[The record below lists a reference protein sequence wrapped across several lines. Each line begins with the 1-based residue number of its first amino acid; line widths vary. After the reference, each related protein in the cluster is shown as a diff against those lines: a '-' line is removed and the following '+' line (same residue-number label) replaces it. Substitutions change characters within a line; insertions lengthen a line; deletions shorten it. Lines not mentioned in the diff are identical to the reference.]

1 MVISPQNY
9 SSKSASCGAAHW
21 DTQWLLFSP
30 WKEQQSLQDGRCHL
44 IAVVSPQ
51 TPRHTNSFRNGLW
64 KVLKGSSTA
73 STFYDILKGSFQ
85 WIRPTNITTKKTI
98 FKYTSLWGLKSSKLW
113 AVFLSSHKVALT
125 NQIERGILSF
135 FKGHLAVSKNQTHL
149 NLKKRKSP
157 LVTLSC

>member
-30 WKEQQSLQDGRCHL
+30 CKEQQSLQDGRCHL

-51 TPRHTNSFRNGLW
+51 TPRHTNSFLKGLW
-64 KVLKGSSTA
+64 KVPKWSRTA

-85 WIRPTNITTKKTI
+85 WIRPTNITKKQSLSIRVFEAWKAANFEQYFSLHIKWHLPIRLREEFSAFSKATWLFPKTKP
-98 FKYTSLWGLKSSKLW
+98 TSIWRR
-113 AVFLSSHKVALT
+113 
-125 NQIERGILSF
+125 ERV
-135 FKGHLAVSKNQTHL
+135 H
-149 NLKKRKSP
+149 
-157 LVTLSC
+157 

>member
-1 MVISPQNY
+1 MELHIGVYSDFFSVPVR
-9 SSKSASCGAAHW
+9 SSKVFKMDGVS
-21 DTQWLLFSP
+21 
-30 WKEQQSLQDGRCHL
+30 SLQWFPH
-44 IAVVSPQ
+44 
-51 TPRHTNSFRNGLW
+51 RHPDTNSFLKGLW

-73 STFYDILKGSFQ
+73 STFYEILKGSFQ